1 MFVSLIEFNK
11 IITEE
16 VEGPVCC
23 VHCTTSAYIL
33 VVHIRE
39 EHQRNSYSPFRCV
52 YIRIRK

>member
-16 VEGPVCC
+16 VEGPVC
-23 VHCTTSAYIL
+23 VYYTTSAYIL

-39 EHQRNSYSPFRCV
+39 EHQRNSFS
-52 YIRIRK
+52 I